1 MINVLVLLQR
11 IVLHL
16 QRYWMLAYLQLLR
29 NRGAHIGRQ
38 VFARALSVEE
48 NFARLLYI
56 EDDVVFAYGVRIIL
70 HDSALNNRYAVPVR
84 FGKVIIRKGAYI
96 GARSTILPGVEIG
109 EGAIVGAGSLV
120 TRDIPPDSVAY
131 GVPARVVGTT
141 VDLKNRFLEEIDR
154 GQQQGR
160 FYYLDVL
167 PWRDRSERI
176 SRAGIQRVYQ
186 EFLDGLD

>member
-1 MINVLVLLQR
+1 
-11 IVLHL
+11 
-16 QRYWMLAYLQLLR
+16 MLAYLQLLR

>member
-1 MINVLVLLQR
+1 VINVFVLLQR

-16 QRYWMLAYLQLLR
+16 QRYWMFAYLQLLR
-29 NRGAHIGRQ
+29 NQGAHIGRK

-48 NFARLLYI
+48 KFARLLCI

-70 HDSALNNRYAVPVR
+70 HDSALNNRYGVPVR
-84 FGKVIIRKGAYI
+84 FGKVIVRKGAYI
-96 GARSTILPGVEIG
+96 GARSIILPGVEIG

-131 GVPARVVGTT
+131 GVPARVMGTT
-141 VDLKNRFLEEIDR
+141 KDLKERFLEEMNR
-154 GQQQGR
+154 CRQQGR

-167 PWRDRSERI
+167 PWRDRSEQI
-176 SRAGIQRVYQ
+176 SRVGIQQVYQ
-186 EFLDGLD
+186 EFLDGID